1 MRREMKVKVDI
12 EKGAKTGDRIVL
24 RHHGNQ
30 FPGAEPGDLEFLL
43 VLMLLSDTFVLISM
57 TRM

>member
-1 MRREMKVKVDI
+1 MKVKVDI

-43 VLMLLSDTFVLISM
+43 VLMLLSDTFVLIPM
-57 TRM
+57 TIM